1 MFTTK
6 LHVSMDIGSSDR
18 ILMGHLIYK
27 DNFFGSIVIPRGFR
41 TNYASIPK
49 VVPRWWLDQDDVLI
63 REPSVLHD
71 WLYDKACPLKLTR
84 KEADKIFLTAML
96 RQCRK
101 GNWYRR
107 NMNKLKARSAYRSVR
122 LMGASHWKK

>member
-1 MFTTK
+1 
-6 LHVSMDIGSSDR
+6 MDIGSSDR

-41 TNYASIPK
+41 TNY
-49 VVPRWWLDQDDVLI
+49 
-63 REPSVLHD
+63 
-71 WLYDKACPLKLTR
+71 
-84 KEADKIFLTAML
+84 LTAML

-107 NMNKLKARSAYRSVR
+107 NINKLKARSAYRSVR